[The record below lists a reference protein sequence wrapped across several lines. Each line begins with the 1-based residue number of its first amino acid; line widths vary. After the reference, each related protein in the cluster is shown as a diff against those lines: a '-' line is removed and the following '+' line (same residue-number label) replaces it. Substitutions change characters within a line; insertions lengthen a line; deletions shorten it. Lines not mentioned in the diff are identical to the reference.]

1 MPERELTPDSITARV
16 MAQEI
21 ATENL
26 RTRMENDYGRYLL
39 EWKDDRWEDG
49 EAPEGYHTY
58 ISNGPR
64 VFADRIIALLV
75 SAAVNARVPY
85 GDAKAED
92 RKSGLAKERF
102 FRWAL
107 READKTL
114 RQQVLPESKPQLAF
128 HIVIRGWFC
137 GRALLYK
144 DETGATK
151 ADITPFDP
159 MHTFYGVG
167 SDGLVWV
174 CHKLLKTRDEIA
186 AEYGEDAAAAAMPN
200 AGPSEGQ
207 ASDSDQGITVYD
219 YYDKTNNAVVIG
231 KDFVKDP
238 TPHGARRVPVFMGLV
253 GSSPF
258 VQRKDETNIKDLL
271 GEVGES
277 IYAGLRMVYD
287 TINKTLSDRV
297 TLVRRTVDPGY
308 VLESE
313 TGTKTLDSN
322 PFVEQSEVPL
332 KKGEKLTPLQLQEMT
347 RDTDLLLAQLTG
359 EEQRGSIPHTTYGD
373 IQFQLSGYA
382 INTLRK
388 GLELRIQDGV
398 LALKSAYM
406 QISELLCEQYSTG
419 MFVPVMATEGFGQ
432 SYYKEQ
438 IDPAKVAQADNL
450 EIEIVPRLPKD
461 DVAMYSMAQIAREG
475 KQPLVSHRTALDS
488 ILQLDNAD
496 GEIQLIK
503 EEMAEMASPLAALT
517 TLLQTAIDRGRFDL
531 AAIYYVELERMKM
544 QMMMPPGMPM
554 PGQAPQNGASA
565 PPGQPPQVSPA
576 QAQGFPQ
583 PAPGAPNMAPVPQS
597 GTQQMMPP
605 LR

>member
-1 MPERELTPDSITARV
+1 MVARDLTPDRITGLVA
-16 MAQEI
+16 AQEI

-26 RTRMENDYGRYLL
+26 RNRMEKDYGRYLL
-39 EWKDDRWEDG
+39 EWTDDRWEDG
-49 EAPEGYHTY
+49 EAPTGYHTY

-64 VFADRIIALLV
+64 VFADRIIALLI
-75 SAAVNARVPY
+75 SATVNARVPY
-85 GDAKAED
+85 GDAKAEE
-92 RKSGLAKERF
+92 RKGGLAKERF

-107 READKTL
+107 RESDKGL
-114 RQQVLPESKPQLAF
+114 RQQILPESKPQLSF
-128 HIVIRGWFC
+128 HIALRGWFS

-144 DETGATK
+144 DETGATR

-167 SDGLVWV
+167 SDGLQWV

-186 AEYGEDAAAAAMPN
+186 AEYGEDAAEAAMPN
-200 AGPSEGQ
+200 AGPSDGQ
-207 ASDSDQGITVYD
+207 SSDSDQGIVVYD
-219 YYDKTNNAVVIG
+219 YYDKTDNAVVIG
-231 KDFVKDP
+231 KDFVKEP

-253 GSSPF
+253 GSNPF
-258 VQRKDETNIKDLL
+258 IQRKDEHNIKNIL

-277 IYAGLRMVYD
+277 VYGGLRNVYD
-287 TINKTLSDRV
+287 AINKTLSDRV
-297 TLVRRTVDPGY
+297 TLVRRSVDPGY

-359 EEQRGSIPHTTYGD
+359 EEQRGGISHTTYGD
-373 IQFQLSGYA
+373 IQFQLSGFA

-388 GLELRIQDGV
+388 GLELKIQDGV
-398 LALKSAYM
+398 LALKSAYT

-419 MFVPVMATEGFGQ
+419 MFMPVLATEGYGQ

-438 IDPAKVAQADNL
+438 IDPALVAQADNL

-461 DVAMYSMAQIAREG
+461 DVSMYSMAQIAREG

-517 TLLQTAIDRGRFDL
+517 TLMQAAVDRGRFDL
-531 AAIYYVELERMKM
+531 AAIYYVELQRMKM

-554 PGQAPQNGASA
+554 PGQAPQNGA
-565 PPGQPPQVSPA
+565 PGPTGALPPQVAPA
-576 QAQGFPQ
+576 QMQGFPQ
-583 PAPGAPNMAPVPQS
+583 PAPAAPNMAPVQQN
-597 GTQQMMPP
+597 GTQQGMPP
-605 LR
+605 L